1 MKKTIAFLTSLAALC
16 SLISC
21 EENEIEDIKGDSE
34 VVQEETVST
43 ETPTEADLPFR
54 EYKAEDFTDIK
65 VKLTMQQTAPPVK
78 VEEYD
83 LSWIEF
89 EPKIPLCALP
99 ENRSIEKFMPYYE
112 SDAENYD
119 MTPEEYAEEYMK
131 LYEPLLDKPVYPSIE
146 CITSDGENIYYVAKY
161 DKFCNFKAHDFEI
174 YRCNPETKENE
185 CIFTYS
191 DTDVSFTINDMAY
204 YDDELWIM
212 GEYGKS
218 RYNAIPKNDGISVEG
233 NNESEESSDEPLEGV
248 FRADKETNTLE
259 LSFSP
264 PDDSWHIQ
272 GFYRTDDN
280 RLISSY
286 IQYTGTESEN
296 CFYKY
301 NGNAWEEIDSPKYG
315 NCTLF
320 NGEFVTSYERNKS
333 LFTECSRFTLDTG
346 LRSSVSHVVAVSDKR
361 ATYMVIDSLSTILYT
376 YDFEKMER
384 YIIDLTSFGQYYAY
398 YPAGDNI
405 ILQQITGNYGM
416 YIIPELGAAFEIFK
430 GELDYSG
437 YIGNERENTSYNVC
451 NVNGKIVITE
461 EKSTS
466 RTHIINGDIS
476 ANIPD
481 EEYYIGKD
489 INRINK
495 VYFLGE

>member
-34 VVQEETVST
+34 VIQEETVQT
-43 ETPTEADLPFR
+43 ETHTEADLPFR

-89 EPKIPLCALP
+89 EPKVPLCALP

-161 DKFCNFKAHDFEI
+161 DKCCNYKAHDFEI

-191 DTDVSFTINDMAY
+191 DTDVSFSVYDMAY
-204 YDDELWIM
+204 YNSELWII
-212 GEYGKS
+212 GEYDKS
-218 RYNAIPKNDGISVEG
+218 RDNVIHYGDRISAEG
-233 NNESEESSDEPLEGV
+233 CNNSDESSDEPLEGI

-259 LSFSP
+259 LVF
-264 PDDSWHIQ
+264 W
-272 GFYRTDDN
+272 TDDN
-280 RLISSY
+280 STMQMFYQTDEKRLISSFV
-286 IQYTGTESEN
+286 TFGNTENELK
-296 CFYKY
+296 FYEYK
-301 NGNAWEEIDSPKYG
+301 GNAWEEIHSLENNTCILLNDD
-315 NCTLF
+315 
-320 NGEFVTSYERNKS
+320 FVTSYEKNKS

-346 LRSSVSHVVAVSDKR
+346 LRSAYLAAISDNR
-361 ATYMVIDSLSTILYT
+361 ATYLLKDSLSTILYT

-384 YIIDLTSFGQYYAY
+384 YIIDLTSYGREYGYYG
-398 YPAGDNI
+398 AGDNI
-405 ILQQITGNYGM
+405 LLHQPAGKSGM
-416 YIIPELGAAFEIFK
+416 YIIPELGAAFEIFRADFEPGMDYRS
-430 GELDYSG
+430 GEV
-437 YIGNERENTSYNVC
+437 YISHNIC
-451 NVNGKIVITE
+451 NVNGKIAVI
-461 EKSTS
+461 EKGTVN
-466 RTHIINGDIS
+466 RTHLINGDIS

-489 INRINK
+489 KSRINK

>member
-21 EENEIEDIKGDSE
+21 EENEIENIKGDSGII
-34 VVQEETVST
+34 QEETVPT
-43 ETPTEADLPFR
+43 EAPTEADLPFR

-99 ENRSIEKFMPYYE
+99 ENRSIEKFMPYYR

-119 MTPEEYAEEYMK
+119 MTSEEYAEEYMK

-161 DKFCNFKAHDFEI
+161 DKCCYFKAHDFEI

-191 DTDVSFTINDMAY
+191 DTDVSFSVYDMAY
-204 YDDELWIM
+204 YDGELWII
-212 GEYGKS
+212 GDYDKS
-218 RYNAIPKNDGISVEG
+218 RDNVIHYGDRISAEG
-233 NNESEESSDEPLEGV
+233 CNNSDESSDEPMEGI
-248 FRADKETNTLE
+248 FRADTETNTLE
-259 LSFSP
+259 LVF
-264 PDDSWHIQ
+264 
-272 GFYRTDDN
+272 GTDDN
-280 RLISSY
+280 TEMLMFYQTDEKRLISSFALF
-286 IQYTGTESEN
+286 GNTENELK
-296 CFYKY
+296 FYECK
-301 NGNAWEEIDSPKYG
+301 GNAWEEIHSPE
-315 NCTLF
+315 NNTCELL
-320 NGEFVTSYERNKS
+320 NDDFVTSYEKNKS

-346 LRSSVSHVVAVSDKR
+346 LRSANLAAISDNR
-361 ATYMVIDSLSTILYT
+361 ATYLLNDSLSTILYT

-384 YIIDLTSFGQYYAY
+384 YIIDLTSYGREYGYYG
-398 YPAGDNI
+398 AGDNI
-405 ILQQITGNYGM
+405 LLHQPAGKSGM
-416 YIIPELGAAFEIFK
+416 YIIPELGAAFEIFRADFEPGMDYRS
-430 GELDYSG
+430 GEV
-437 YIGNERENTSYNVC
+437 YISHNICNT
-451 NVNGKIVITE
+451 NGKIAII
-461 EKSTS
+461 EKGTVN
-466 RTHIINGDIS
+466 RTHLINGDIS

-481 EEYYIGKD
+481 EEHYIGKD
-489 INRINK
+489 KSRINK

>member
-34 VVQEETVST
+34 IIQEETVPT

-89 EPKIPLCALP
+89 EPKVPLCALP

-119 MTPEEYAEEYMK
+119 MTSEEYAEEYMK

-146 CITSDGENIYYVAKY
+146 CIASDGENIYYVAKY
-161 DKFCNFKAHDFEI
+161 DKCCNFKAHDFEI

-191 DTDVSFTINDMAY
+191 DTDVSFSVYDMAY
-204 YDDELWIM
+204 YDGELWII
-212 GEYGKS
+212 GEYDKS
-218 RYNAIPKNDGISVEG
+218 RDNVIHYGDRISAEG
-233 NNESEESSDEPLEGV
+233 CNNSDESSDEPLEGI
-248 FRADKETNTLE
+248 FRADTETNTLE
-259 LSFSP
+259 LVF
-264 PDDSWHIQ
+264 W
-272 GFYRTDDN
+272 TDDN
-280 RLISSY
+280 STMQMFYQTDEKRLISSFVSF
-286 IQYTGTESEN
+286 GNTENELK
-296 CFYKY
+296 FYEYK
-301 NGNAWEEIDSPKYG
+301 GNAWEEIHSLENNTCILLNDD
-315 NCTLF
+315 
-320 NGEFVTSYERNKS
+320 FVTSYEKNKS

-346 LRSSVSHVVAVSDKR
+346 LRSANLAAISDNR
-361 ATYMVIDSLSTILYT
+361 ATYLLNDSLSTILYT

-384 YIIDLTSFGQYYAY
+384 YIIDLTSYGREYGYYG
-398 YPAGDNI
+398 AGDNI
-405 ILQQITGNYGM
+405 LLHQPAGKSGM
-416 YIIPELGAAFEIFK
+416 YIIPELGAAFEIFRADFEPGMDYRS
-430 GELDYSG
+430 GEV
-437 YIGNERENTSYNVC
+437 YISHNICNT
-451 NVNGKIVITE
+451 NGKIAII
-461 EKSTS
+461 EKGTVN
-466 RTHIINGDIS
+466 RTYLINGDIS

-481 EEYYIGKD
+481 EEHYIGKD
-489 INRINK
+489 KSRINK